1 MTRRAAILPIFL
13 LAVLV
18 LADRSE
24 VLPVGEDSYVTA
36 AAPLASYGSAETL
49 SVASGG
55 LGWCAPSEVSYLR
68 FDLSGLKEGPVSDA
82 ALLLDVTYAASSNS
96 GLLALY
102 AAPDNVAGGTSP
114 WWEATLTWSNR
125 PGLEGMARLAS
136 ATVPTRGGPVR
147 FRDQALAA
155 FVNQEASFGGARPGD
170 DTLSLALLIEGCTGL
185 NSVVRFAS
193 SEHSS
198 AAGPALT
205 FWPPLKTFMPVL
217 H

>member
-13 LAVLV
+13 LVILV
-18 LADRSE
+18 LASRSE
-24 VLPVGEDSYVTA
+24 VLPVGEDSYVAA

-55 LGWCAPSEVSYLR
+55 LGSCTPSEVSYLR

-82 ALLLDVTYAASSNS
+82 ALLLEVTYAAGSNS

-102 AAPDNVAGGTSP
+102 AAPDTVAGGTSP
-114 WWEATLTWSNR
+114 WREATLTWSNR
-125 PGLEGMARLAS
+125 PSLEGMARLAS
-136 ATVPTRGGPVR
+136 ATVPARGGPVS
-147 FRDQALAA
+147 FQGQALTA

-170 DTLSLALLIEGCTGL
+170 NVLSLALLIEGCTGL

-198 AAGPALT
+198 AGGPALT
-205 FWPPLKTFMPVL
+205 FAPPLKTFMPVL